1 MPFCLMNSHK
11 SHLLAIDQG
20 TTSTRAILFDGE
32 ARPLASHAVPLR
44 QIYPANGWVEH
55 DPREIWQ
62 ATLDCCRAVLRGIPA
77 GTVAAIGITNQ
88 RETSLVWDRKTGAPL
103 YNAIVWQDRRG
114 AARCAALKARGLEP
128 GIAKKTGLLLDPYFS
143 ATKLEWLLKNVKGLK
158 KRSVGESR
166 SDQYKDICFG
176 TIDSWLI
183 WNLTKGQVHATDVTN
198 ASRTLLWNL
207 KTRDWDESLLKLFGV
222 PRAILPKV
230 EESRGDF
237 GHTDPMLLGAAIPI
251 LGVAGDQQAASF
263 GQACFQPGDVKSTYG
278 TGCFALVNTG
288 RAVPR
293 SKNRLLATAL
303 AQKQYAIEGSIFIAG
318 AVVQWLRDELGIL
331 ATAAESEVLARRA
344 RPAEGLYVVPA
355 FTGLG
360 APYWEPQA
368 RGAILGLTRDA
379 GKCEI
384 VRAALDA
391 VCYQTRDLLEAM
403 RRDMAAAGLKRLR
416 ALKVDGGMVANDW
429 FCQRLAD
436 LTGLAVERPKVT
448 ETTAL
453 GAAYLA
459 GLGAGLFKNEKDIAA
474 RWALDRRFKP
484 EMRNAERDGLY
495 AGWKQAVSRV
505 R

>member
-1 MPFCLMNSHK
+1 MSGT
-11 SHLLAIDQG
+11 HLLAIDQG
-20 TTSTRAILFDGE
+20 TTSTRAILFDAQ
-32 ARPLASHAVPLR
+32 ARPVASHAVPLR

-55 DPREIWQ
+55 DGREIWQ
-62 ATLDCCRAVLRGIPA
+62 AALDCCRAVLKRVPA
-77 GTVAAIGITNQ
+77 GEVAAIGITNQ
-88 RETSLVWDRKTGAPL
+88 RETSLIWDKKTGEPL

-114 AARCAALKARGLEP
+114 APRCAQLKKRGLEP
-128 GIAKKTGLLLDPYFS
+128 GIARKTGLLLDPYFS

-158 KRSVGESR
+158 GR
-166 SDQYKDICFG
+166 DIAFG

-183 WNLTKGQVHATDVTN
+183 WNLTRGQVHATDVTN

-207 KTRDWDESLLKLFGV
+207 NTRDWDAGLLKLFGV
-222 PRAILPKV
+222 PRAILPEV
-230 EESRGDF
+230 RESRGDF
-237 GHTDPMLLGAAIPI
+237 GRTDPMLLGAAIPI

-263 GQACFQPGDVKSTYG
+263 GQACFAAGDVKSTYG
-278 TGCFALVNTG
+278 TGCFVLVNTG
-288 RAVPR
+288 KTVPR

-303 AQKQYAIEGSIFIAG
+303 AQKHYAIEGSIFIAG
-318 AVVQWLRDELGIL
+318 AVVQWLRDELHL
-331 ATAAESEVLARRA
+331 MATAAESEAMARRA
-344 RPAEGLYVVPA
+344 KPADGLYVVPA

-360 APYWEPQA
+360 APYWDPGA
-368 RGAILGLTRDA
+368 RGAIVGLTRDV
-379 GKCEI
+379 GGCEI

-403 RRDMAAAGLKRLR
+403 RRDMAAAGLTRLR
-416 ALKVDGGMVANDW
+416 ALKVDGGMVSNDW

-436 LTGLAVERPKVT
+436 LTGLPVDRPKVT

-459 GLGAGLFKNEKDIAA
+459 GLGAGLFKSEKDIAA

-484 EMRNAERDGLY
+484 VLQQSVRDRLY
-495 AGWKQAVSRV
+495 AGWKTAVSRV